1 MDNFDKEHLWHPYT
15 STVNP
20 LPTYRVKRAEGVY
33 IELEDGR
40 KLIEGMS
47 SWWCM
52 VHGYNHPVLNRAARE
67 QIDRMSH
74 VMFGGLTHEPA
85 IELGKLLLKIAP
97 PRMQK
102 IFYADSGSVAV
113 EVALKMAVQYWYA
126 QGKKSKNNFVTIRS
140 GYHGDT
146 WNAMSVCDP
155 VTGMHSIF
163 GSACLSAILHRLLVL
178 VSAENG
184 MKKTCCPPTA
194 IGRTSRRTGGIDS
207 GTGGAGSRRHA
218 FLSSRIPA
226 AGREIV

>member
-102 IFYADSGSVAV
+102 ILCRLRLGSRGSGA
-113 EVALKMAVQYWYA
+113 EDGCA
-126 QGKKSKNNFVTIRS
+126 
-140 GYHGDT
+140 
-146 WNAMSVCDP
+146 
-155 VTGMHSIF
+155 
-163 GSACLSAILHRLLVL
+163 VL
-178 VSAENG
+178 VCARQE
-184 MKKTCCPPTA
+184 
-194 IGRTSRRTGGIDS
+194 
-207 GTGGAGSRRHA
+207 
-218 FLSSRIPA
+218 
-226 AGREIV
+226 EQE

>member
-97 PRMQK
+97 PVPESMPPVLRDVLP
-102 IFYADSGSVAV
+102 IAV
-113 EVALKMAVQYWYA
+113 GGAARLL
-126 QGKKSKNNFVTIRS
+126 
-140 GYHGDT
+140 
-146 WNAMSVCDP
+146 
-155 VTGMHSIF
+155 HSILRRNENEETVQNSGQAMPNQKCYAF
-163 GSACLSAILHRLLVL
+163 RLSWGHL
-178 VSAENG
+178 E
-184 MKKTCCPPTA
+184 
-194 IGRTSRRTGGIDS
+194 
-207 GTGGAGSRRHA
+207 RHV
-218 FLSSRIPA
+218 
-226 AGREIV
+226 GV

>member
-67 QIDRMSH
+67 QIDQMSH

-102 IFYADSGSVAV
+102 IFYAGLHILFGFRQRGRGSGA
-113 EVALKMAVQYWYA
+113 EDGCA
-126 QGKKSKNNFVTIRS
+126 
-140 GYHGDT
+140 
-146 WNAMSVCDP
+146 
-155 VTGMHSIF
+155 
-163 GSACLSAILHRLLVL
+163 VL
-178 VSAENG
+178 VCTRQE
-184 MKKTCCPPTA
+184 
-194 IGRTSRRTGGIDS
+194 
-207 GTGGAGSRRHA
+207 
-218 FLSSRIPA
+218 
-226 AGREIV
+226 EQE

>member
-102 IFYADSGSVAV
+102 IF
-113 EVALKMAVQYWYA
+113 M
-126 QGKKSKNNFVTIRS
+126 
-140 GYHGDT
+140 
-146 WNAMSVCDP
+146 
-155 VTGMHSIF
+155 
-163 GSACLSAILHRLLVL
+163 
-178 VSAENG
+178 
-184 MKKTCCPPTA
+184 PT
-194 IGRTSRRTGGIDS
+194 
-207 GTGGAGSRRHA
+207 
-218 FLSSRIPA
+218 PA
-226 AGREIV
+226 R

>member
-163 GSACLSAILHRLLVL
+163 GSALPVRYFAPSPRSRFGGEWNEEDVLPLRQLLEEHHEYL
-178 VSAENG
+178 RQAE
-184 MKKTCCPPTA
+184 KLCKE
-194 IGRTSRRTGGIDS
+194 IGR
-207 GTGGAGSRRHA
+207 AH
-218 FLSSRIPA
+218 
-226 AGREIV
+226 V